1 MPTKYR
7 VNAQKALHFYPFSAH
22 LPTTTTNAVFRAQQQ
37 SPAFTV
43 ALLLRAPEKELST
56 WDVETNVDVEQI
68 NQSKATKESHP
79 LQDC

>member
-37 SPAFTV
+37 SPQHSQWLCFS
-43 ALLLRAPEKELST
+43 ELQKRSFPHEM
-56 WDVETNVDVEQI
+56 WKQM
-68 NQSKATKESHP
+68 
-79 LQDC
+79 